1 MVIIERFR
9 RIDLYCRYTCCVT
22 RSTLTE
28 KFFYMAIWVA
38 ILLGIIQGIFMF
50 FPVSST
56 SHLALMQHFLISQG
70 IELPDPD
77 SPEMILFDLIVH
89 VGTLVSIAWVFKNSL
104 TIYIKSTIQGFW
116 EWISGEKTQMGGLYR
131 RLTFF
136 GLFSVLVTGLIGFP
150 LKTMFESV
158 FAQPLF
164 MSGTLIIT
172 GIILWWT
179 DYLPPRKVGL
189 REIGIGIAIII
200 GIAQAFALLPGL
212 SRSGMTIAFALF
224 AGLQRRWAAEYSFFI
239 AFPTILGAT
248 LLQAIEVFGFGGTI
262 TISFTAL
269 GVGFIVSALV
279 GIVALKLVIHLLY
292 RAQFRVFSY
301 YVWTLA
307 VVVAISSFMGI
318 L

>member
-1 MVIIERFR
+1 
-9 RIDLYCRYTCCVT
+9 
-22 RSTLTE
+22 
-28 KFFYMAIWVA
+28 MAIWVA

-56 SHLALMQHFLISQG
+56 SHLALMQHFLISRG

-77 SPEMILFDLIVH
+77 SAEMILFDLIVH
-89 VGTLVSIAWVFKNSL
+89 VGTLVSIAWVFKDSL
-104 TIYIKSTIQGFW
+104 SVYLRSTINGFL
-116 EWISGEKTQMGGLYR
+116 EWFSGEQTHRGALYR
-131 RLTFF
+131 RLTFL
-136 GLFSVLVTGLIGFP
+136 GLFSVFVTGVIGFP
-150 LKTMFESV
+150 LKSMFESV

-189 REIGIGIAIII
+189 REITIWIAIVI
-200 GIAQAFALLPGL
+200 GAAQAMALLPGL

-224 AGLQRRWAAEYSFFI
+224 VGVKRRWAAEYSFFI

-248 LLQAIEVFGFGGTI
+248 LLQTIEVFGYGGTI
-262 TISFTAL
+262 TIGLPSLAT
-269 GVGFIVSALV
+269 GFVVSAII
-279 GIVALKLVIHLLY
+279 GILALKLVIHLLY

-301 YVWTLA
+301 YVWALA
-307 VVVAISSFMGI
+307 IVVAISSFAGI

>member
-1 MVIIERFR
+1 
-9 RIDLYCRYTCCVT
+9 
-22 RSTLTE
+22 
-28 KFFYMAIWVA
+28 MAIWVA

-56 SHLALMQHFLISQG
+56 SHLALMQHFLISRG

-89 VGTLVSIAWVFKNSL
+89 VGTLVSIAWVFKESL
-104 TIYIKSTIQGFW
+104 LVYLRNTIAGFL
-116 EWISGEKTQMGGLYR
+116 EWFGGEQTPRGALYR
-131 RLTFF
+131 KLTFL
-136 GLFSVLVTGLIGFP
+136 GLFSVFVTGAIGFP
-150 LKTMFESV
+150 LKSMFEAV
-158 FAQPLF
+158 FAEPLF

-179 DYLPPRKVGL
+179 DFLTPRKVGL
-189 REIGIGIAIII
+189 REITIWIAIVI
-200 GIAQAFALLPGL
+200 GAAQALALLPGL

-224 AGLQRRWAAEYSFFI
+224 VGVKRRWAAEYSFFI

-248 LLQAIEVFGFGGTI
+248 LLQAIEVFGYGGTI
-262 TISFTAL
+262 TIGFPAL
-269 GVGFIVSALV
+269 TVGFVVSAIV
-279 GIVALKLVIHLLY
+279 GIFALKLVIHLLY

-301 YVWTLA
+301 YVWALA
-307 VVVAISSFMGI
+307 VVVAISSFADV